1 MNLEKLF
8 YVVTSTILITIF
20 LLFTFI
26 LSPDAYKSNLKNK
39 EKTIY
44 YVDHISAAHQ
54 KLIDIFNDKYKG
66 QIKVKTINLTFD
78 KFSTNERKDLLA
90 RYLRSKSN
98 RIDLFS
104 VDIIW
109 VPRFRK
115 WTVPLNKFIDS
126 NLINKLLPHT
136 LETCIF
142 NDTLY
147 AVPLYTDVALM
158 FYRDDQIRNLPDYES
173 IKNDLRNGI
182 TWEKFIELKNKLEKH
197 SRTKKPFYIFQAD
210 KYEGLMCSFIE
221 IINNFNQSLIT
232 NSGQVKIKTEEVEKS
247 IKFFID
253 LVNKYKISP
262 KEICNFRENE
272 SYQYFSNNE
281 AFAVRGWP
289 SFFSKENKYIKPE
302 LLKNIVKAP
311 TPHFSKTK
319 PASVF
324 GGWNLMVSKYSDKI
338 PEVVKFIEF
347 LISPEAQ
354 KILYE
359 EGGYLPINLSLYN
372 SNEFI
377 SKHPEL
383 LFYQKLFKQG
393 IHRPISENYTTISDV
408 ISIELSK
415 AIEFN
420 LSPKEVIEAIS
431 HNLNENILNIK

>member
-26 LSPDAYKSNLKNK
+26 LSPDSYKGNLKNK
-39 EKTIY
+39 EKIIY

-54 KLIDIFNDKYKG
+54 KLIDMFNEKYKG
-66 QIKVKTINLTFD
+66 QIRVKTINLTFD

-147 AVPLYTDVALM
+147 AIPLYTDIALM
-158 FYRDDQIRNLPDYES
+158 FFRDDQIKNLPDYET
-173 IKNDLRNGI
+173 IKNELINGI
-182 TWEKFIELKNKLEKH
+182 SWEKFIELKNKIEKH
-197 SRTKKPFYIFQAD
+197 SKTRRPFYIFQAD
-210 KYEGLMCSFIE
+210 KYEGLMCSFCE
-221 IINNFNQSLIT
+221 IITNFNQSIMT
-232 NSGQVKIKTEEVEKS
+232 NSGNVKLKNEEVEKS
-247 IKFFID
+247 IKFLID
-253 LVNKYKISP
+253 LVNKYNISP
-262 KEICNFRENE
+262 KEVCNFREND

-289 SFFSKENKYIKPE
+289 SFLSKENKYIKTE
-302 LLKNIVKAP
+302 LLKNIIKAP

-347 LISPEAQ
+347 LLSPEAQ

-359 EGGYLPINLSLYN
+359 EGGYLPVNLTLYN
-372 SNEFI
+372 SKEFI
-377 SKHPEL
+377 AKHPDL
-383 LFYQKLFKQG
+383 LFYQRLFERG
-393 IHRPISENYTTISDV
+393 IHRPINENYTTISDI
-408 ISIELSK
+408 ISFELSK
-415 AIEFN
+415 AIELN
-420 LSPKEVIEAIS
+420 LSPNDVIDAIS
-431 HNLNENILNIK
+431 IKLNENILSIK